1 MAAEGSEVKR
11 GLVGEEVARVGVEAV
26 VEEGC
31 YDEALAAVGGGE
43 EGGEAVVVGDGGVG
57 AGFQ

>member
-1 MAAEGSEVKR
+1 M
-11 GLVGEEVARVGVEAV
+11 GEEVARVGVEAV